1 MNKSNVHVDHKVLH
15 NEISPKRHCG
25 RRETK
30 FTEQKQEHSSFQGY
44 TPTAQHEYLNRA
56 ARDASHQTGE
66 AQVNVHACFEWK
78 RRKARVDVFEP
89 ATVDRNSNVRLQ
101 GGNVTTES
109 TRMLMLNLS
118 EV

>member
-15 NEISPKRHCG
+15 NEISPKRHRG